1 MGNVFPTDVRLHRRY
16 DLKGS
21 TLGRTSA
28 RKAGDPNTVLK
39 VPFLSV
45 RLFYHSFIRLF
56 IDFFLPSFIRSFI
69 HSLIHSFSPLIIVSH
84 IHSFVPGVIYAQF
97 RVASSIQP
105 QLHES

>member
-39 VPFLSV
+39 VVFLQGI
-45 RLFYHSFIRLF
+45 LKLA
-56 IDFFLPSFIRSFI
+56 L
-69 HSLIHSFSPLIIVSH
+69 
-84 IHSFVPGVIYAQF
+84 
-97 RVASSIQP
+97 
-105 QLHES
+105 

>member
-39 VPFLSV
+39 VALT
-45 RLFYHSFIRLF
+45 HSIGTTTN
-56 IDFFLPSFIRSFI
+56 
-69 HSLIHSFSPLIIVSH
+69 
-84 IHSFVPGVIYAQF
+84 VPGQAGGGG
-97 RVASSIQP
+97 S
-105 QLHES
+105 